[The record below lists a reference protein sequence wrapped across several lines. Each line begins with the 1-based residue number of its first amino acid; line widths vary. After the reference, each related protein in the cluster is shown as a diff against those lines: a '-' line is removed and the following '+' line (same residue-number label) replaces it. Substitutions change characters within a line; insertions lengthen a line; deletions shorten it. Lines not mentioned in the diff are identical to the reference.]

1 MPVYAI
7 MVLLASSLL
16 LMCILIIRMIDT
28 AEKARAANPYELLK
42 MYKPQY
48 ASGLTPFNRGSLM
61 TMSTERISGYEY
73 MSGRQK
79 ADNIQI
85 LLWEEVFDSRVKE
98 QYAEEAEDREQVDY
112 EARQKRRTEALRR
125 WPEQW

>member
-1 MPVYAI
+1 
-7 MVLLASSLL
+7 
-16 LMCILIIRMIDT
+16 
-28 AEKARAANPYELLK
+28 
-42 MYKPQY
+42 
-48 ASGLTPFNRGSLM
+48 M